1 MRDRMTAKEI
11 VYEILCTL
19 DRIAIQ
25 LDRNGERLKQMMT
38 KDEFNERFDQMLM
51 KLEEIL
57 SIVKRLDERRIAD
70 LKWLKQHDRTLGEHE
85 V

>member
-25 LDRNGERLKQMMT
+25 LDRNDDPSKQMMT
-38 KDEFNERFDQMLM
+38 KDEFNESYDQMFM
-51 KLEEIL
+51 KLDQIL
-57 SIVKRLDERRIAD
+57 SIVKRNDERRIAD
-70 LKWLKQHDRTLGEHE
+70 LKWLKQHDRTLEDHGG
-85 V
+85 